1 MCIDTYVGA
10 IKPTLKS
17 LMKYRDKIAP
27 HWRHLGIQLL
37 QENYTDKLEVIQA
50 DHSNKVEVCCDK
62 MFQHWLAVDND
73 ANWNKLIDALE
84 FIHQNALAANIRE
97 DISIGI
103 FYLLYVPILLKCEVI
118 IMYCYT

>member
-27 HWRHLGIQLL
+27 HWRDLGIQLL
-37 QENYTDKLEVIQA
+37 QEYTDQLLVIQA
-50 DHSNKVEVCCDK
+50 NHPNRVDACCDK
-62 MFQHWLAVDND
+62 MFKQWLAVDTEATWD
-73 ANWNKLIDALE
+73 KLIDALKC
-84 FIHQNALAANIRE
+84 ISQNALAAEIKE

-103 FYLLYVPILLKCEVI
+103 FY
-118 IMYCYT
+118 